1 MSTMMQILAWLSAFA
16 CGLMGVHLLRSRPSN
31 PMPAKLL
38 GTLFLVMAIQASLIS
53 MVIEFGR
60 GTWSVLLPSLALSL
74 GPLLFLYFESVAH
87 SPYRLTAK
95 SSLHF
100 LPATFCLGE
109 MVFKQFWIDP
119 DLMIVVSFGV
129 YALALAWRMAKGKAQ
144 FSHCGVHQNIV
155 FLWLVSCVALLALSC
170 VNEVFIVVEL
180 SQGKRVN
187 QSIGLL
193 IGLLSKLTML
203 SFTLLSALQKPS
215 PLDWLTGFGQT
226 TYRPAPQS
234 IEDTNFKALV
244 EKFDRLVER
253 EKSYAQEGVSLK
265 SLATFLN
272 VPQRQLSQ
280 AINHVHGESFSK
292 RMNRLRVREAKR
304 LLIDTTEKSIV
315 DVMLEAGFRTKSNF
329 NKEFLAIEGMSPSDF
344 RSANNP
350 L

>member
-1 MSTMMQILAWLSAFA
+1 MLTMMQILAWLSAFA

-38 GTLFLVMAIQASLIS
+38 GTLFLLMALQAGLMS

-60 GTWSVLLPSLALSL
+60 GSWSVLLPPLALSL
-74 GPLLFLYFESVAH
+74 GPLLFLYFQSVAH
-87 SPYRLTAK
+87 SPFRLSAR

-100 LPATFCLGE
+100 LPAAFCLLE
-109 MVFKQFWIDP
+109 MVFEKFRIDP
-119 DLMIVVSFGV
+119 DLMIIVSFGV
-129 YALALAWRMAKGKAQ
+129 YTLVLAWQMTKGKAR
-144 FSHCGVHQNIV
+144 FLHCGAHQNIV

-170 VNEVFIVVEL
+170 LNEIFIVYEL
-180 SQGKRVN
+180 NQGKQIN

-193 IGLLSKLTML
+193 VGLLSKLTML

-215 PLDWLTGFGQT
+215 PLDCLTGFGQT

-234 IEDTNFKALV
+234 VEDTNFRALV
-244 EKFDRLVER
+244 EKFDNLVES

-292 RMNRLRVREAKR
+292 RMNRLRVKEAKR
-304 LLIDTTEKSIV
+304 LLIDPSEKSIV
-315 DVMLEAGFRTKSNF
+315 DIMLEAGFRTKSNF

-344 RSANNP
+344 RAANN
-350 L
+350 

>member
-1 MSTMMQILAWLSAFA
+1 MSMMMQILGWLSAFA
-16 CGLMGVHLLRSRPSN
+16 CLLMGVHLLRLRTSN

-38 GTLFLVMAIQASLIS
+38 GTLFLVMALQAGLMS

-60 GTWSVLLPSLALSL
+60 GTWSIFLPSLALSL
-74 GPLLFLYFESVAH
+74 GPLLFLYFQSAVY

-100 LPATFCLGE
+100 LPAAFCLLE

-119 DLMIVVSFGV
+119 DLMIVLSFAAYTV
-129 YALALAWRMAKGKAQ
+129 ALAWQMAKGSAQ

-155 FLWLVSCVALLALSC
+155 FIWLVSCVALLALSC
-170 VNEVFIVVEL
+170 LNEIFIVYEIN
-180 SQGKRVN
+180 QGKQVK

-193 IGLLSKLTML
+193 MGLLSKLTML

-226 TYRPAPQS
+226 AYQPAPQS
-234 IEDTNFKALV
+234 VEDANFRALA
-244 EKFDRLVER
+244 EKFDSLVDR

-304 LLIDTTEKSIV
+304 LLIAPTDKSII

-329 NKEFLAIEGMSPSDF
+329 NKEFLAIEGMSPSEF
-344 RSANNP
+344 RSTNS
-350 L
+350 